1 MGTPALWIIFN
12 AGVLL
17 LLVLDLG
24 VLNRRA
30 HEVSMREA
38 AAWSVFWVALS
49 LAFNLWILHAHG
61 GEKAL
66 QFFTGYLIEQS
77 MSVDNIFIFIL
88 VFRSFGVE
96 RQYQHRVL
104 FWGILGALILRG
116 TMIGLGTALI
126 RKFEWT
132 LYVLAAFLV
141 VAAIRMLF
149 RKEAEPHPERSR
161 LLRWTQ
167 KIFPFSHNYHGQ
179 KLWIREAGKRMAT
192 PLLLVLL
199 GRRSH
204 RFRFRARFHSRRL
217 RRFSR
222 SLHRVQLEHLRYSRS
237 PRVLL
242 SASRIVAR
250 VPIFGRRPR
259 QLYYS
264 SLELRCWLRIGFKSL
279 PGLTLGIIAGI
290 LAISMLASI
299 IAMKREKR
307 TGESANGLKS
317 GDK

>member
-38 AAWSVFWVALS
+38 AAWSVFWVSVS
-49 LAFNLWILHAHG
+49 LAFNLWILHVHG

-66 QFFTGYLIEQS
+66 QFFTGYIIEQS

-149 RKEAEPHPERSR
+149 RKETEPHPENSR

-167 KIFPFSHNYHGQ
+167 KIFPVSQNYRGQ

-199 GRRSH
+199 VVEATDFVFALDSIPAVFGVSRDPFIVYSSNICAILGLRAFYFLLAGLLPA
-204 RFRFRARFHSRRL
+204 FRYLDEGLS
-217 RRFSR
+217 
-222 SLHRVQLEHLRYSRS
+222 V
-237 PRVLL
+237 VLL
-242 SASRIVAR
+242 FVGVKMLAAR
-250 VPIFGRRPR
+250 WVEIPTV
-259 QLYYS
+259 
-264 SLELRCWLRIGFKSL
+264 
-279 PGLTLGIIAGI
+279 LTLGIIAGI
-290 LAISMLASI
+290 LAVSILASI
-299 IAMKREKR
+299 IAMKLEKHKSEFSEE
-307 TGESANGLKS
+307 TKS
-317 GDK
+317 GDQ

>member
-1 MGTPALWIIFN
+1 MGTPALWITFN

-38 AAWSVFWVALS
+38 AAWSVFWVSVS
-49 LAFNLWILHAHG
+49 LAFNLWILHVHG

-66 QFFTGYLIEQS
+66 QFFTGYIIEQS

-104 FWGILGALILRG
+104 FWGILGALLLRG

-149 RKEAEPHPERSR
+149 RKKSEPHPERSR

-167 KIFPFSHNYHGQ
+167 KIFPVSQDYHGQ
-179 KLWIREAGKRMAT
+179 KLWIHEAGMRMAT

-199 GRRSH
+199 VVEATDFVFALDSIPAVFGVSRDPFIVYSSNICAILGLRAFYFLLAGLLPA
-204 RFRFRARFHSRRL
+204 FRYLDEGLS
-217 RRFSR
+217 
-222 SLHRVQLEHLRYSRS
+222 V
-237 PRVLL
+237 VLL
-242 SASRIVAR
+242 FVGVKMLAAHWVEIPTA
-250 VPIFGRRPR
+250 IA
-259 QLYYS
+259 
-264 SLELRCWLRIGFKSL
+264 
-279 PGLTLGIIAGI
+279 LGIIAGI
-290 LAISMLASI
+290 LAISILASI
-299 IAMKREKR
+299 IAMKFEKR
-307 TGESANGLKS
+307 KS
-317 GDK
+317 EFSKETKSEDQ

>member
-24 VLNRRA
+24 VFNRRA
-30 HEVSMREA
+30 HEVSIRQA
-38 AAWSVFWVALS
+38 ALWSVFWVS
-49 LAFNLWILHAHG
+49 VSIAFNLWILHAHG

-66 QFFTGYLIEQS
+66 QFFTGYIIEQS

-96 RQYQHRVL
+96 RRYQHRVL
-104 FWGILGALILRG
+104 FWGIIGALVLRG
-116 TMIGLGTALI
+116 TMIGLGAALI
-126 RKFEWT
+126 RKFEWA

-149 RKEAEPHPERSR
+149 RKETEPHPERSR
-161 LLRWTQ
+161 LLRWAR
-167 KIFPFSHNYHGQ
+167 KIFPVSQNYHGQ

-199 GRRSH
+199 VVEATDFVFALDSIPAVFGVSRDPFIVYSSNICAILGLRAFYFLLAGVLPA
-204 RFRFRARFHSRRL
+204 FRYLDEGLS
-217 RRFSR
+217 
-222 SLHRVQLEHLRYSRS
+222 V
-237 PRVLL
+237 VLL
-242 SASRIVAR
+242 FVGVKMLAAHWIE
-250 VPIFGRRPR
+250 VPTAIA
-259 QLYYS
+259 
-264 SLELRCWLRIGFKSL
+264 
-279 PGLTLGIIAGI
+279 LGIIAAI
-290 LAISMLASI
+290 LAISILASI
-299 IAMKREKR
+299 IAMQMEKR
-307 TGESANGLKS
+307 KGAPAKQSNS

>member
-24 VLNRRA
+24 VFNRRA
-30 HEVSMREA
+30 HEVSIRQA
-38 AAWSVFWVALS
+38 ALWSVFWVS
-49 LAFNLWILHAHG
+49 VSIAFNLWILHAHG

-66 QFFTGYLIEQS
+66 QFFTGYIIEQS

-96 RQYQHRVL
+96 RRYQHRVL
-104 FWGILGALILRG
+104 FWGIIGALVLRG
-116 TMIGLGTALI
+116 TMIGLGAALI
-126 RKFEWT
+126 RKFEWA

-149 RKEAEPHPERSR
+149 RKETEPHPERSR
-161 LLRWTQ
+161 LLRWAR
-167 KIFPFSHNYHGQ
+167 KIFPVSQNYHGQ

-199 GRRSH
+199 VVEATDFVFALDSIPAVFGVSRDPFIVYSSNICAILGLRAFYFLLAGVLPA
-204 RFRFRARFHSRRL
+204 FRYLDEGLS
-217 RRFSR
+217 
-222 SLHRVQLEHLRYSRS
+222 V
-237 PRVLL
+237 VLL
-242 SASRIVAR
+242 FVGVKMLAAHWIE
-250 VPIFGRRPR
+250 VPTAI
-259 QLYYS
+259 
-264 SLELRCWLRIGFKSL
+264 
-279 PGLTLGIIAGI
+279 TLGIIAAI
-290 LAISMLASI
+290 LAISILASI
-299 IAMKREKR
+299 IAMQMEKR
-307 TGESANGLKS
+307 KGAPAKQSNS

>member
-38 AAWSVFWVALS
+38 AAWSAFWIALS
-49 LAFNLWILHAHG
+49 LGFNLWILHVHG
-61 GEKAL
+61 SEKAL
-66 QFFTGYLIEQS
+66 QFFAGYLIEQS

-96 RQYQHRVL
+96 RRYQHRVL

-149 RKEAEPHPERSR
+149 RKETEPHPERSR

-167 KIFPFSHNYHGQ
+167 KIFPVSHSYHGQ
-179 KLWIREAGKRMAT
+179 KLWIREAGKLMAT

-199 GRRSH
+199 VVEATDFIFALDSIPAVFGVTRDPFIVYSSNICAILGLRAFYFLLAGILPA
-204 RFRFRARFHSRRL
+204 FRYLDEGLS
-217 RRFSR
+217 
-222 SLHRVQLEHLRYSRS
+222 V
-237 PRVLL
+237 VLL
-242 SASRIVAR
+242 FVGVKMLVVHWIEIPTAAALGV
-250 VPIFGRRPR
+250 
-259 QLYYS
+259 
-264 SLELRCWLRIGFKSL
+264 IG
-279 PGLTLGIIAGI
+279 GI
-290 LAISMLASI
+290 LAISILASV
-299 IAMKREKR
+299 IATRREKR
-307 TGESANGLKS
+307 AGKSENQMKS
-317 GDK
+317 GE

>member
-38 AAWSVFWVALS
+38 ALWSVFWVALS
-49 LAFNLWILHAHG
+49 LGFNLWILHVHG
-61 GEKAL
+61 SEKAL
-66 QFFTGYLIEQS
+66 QFFAGYLIEQS

-104 FWGILGALILRG
+104 FWGIIGALVLRLGMIL
-116 TMIGLGTALI
+116 LGTALI

-132 LYVLAAFLV
+132 LYILAAFLV
-141 VAAIRMLF
+141 IAAIRMLF
-149 RKEAEPHPERSR
+149 RKETEPHPERSR

-167 KIFPFSHNYHGQ
+167 KIFPVSHNYHGQ
-179 KLWIREAGKRMAT
+179 KLWIREAGKLMAT

-199 GRRSH
+199 VVEATDFIFALDSIPAVFGVTRDPFIVYSSNICAILGLRAFYFLLAGVLPY
-204 RFRFRARFHSRRL
+204 FRYLDEGLS
-217 RRFSR
+217 
-222 SLHRVQLEHLRYSRS
+222 V
-237 PRVLL
+237 VLL
-242 SASRIVAR
+242 FVGIKMLASHWIEI
-250 VPIFGRRPR
+250 PTTH
-259 QLYYS
+259 S
-264 SLELRCWLRIGFKSL
+264 
-279 PGLTLGIIAGI
+279 LGIIGGI
-290 LAISMLASI
+290 LAVSI
-299 IAMKREKR
+299 IASVIAMKLEQRK
-307 TGESANGLKS
+307 NK
-317 GDK
+317 

>member
-30 HEVSMREA
+30 HEVSMRQA
-38 AAWSVFWVALS
+38 AAWSVFWVSVS
-49 LAFNLWILHAHG
+49 LAFNLWILHVHG

-66 QFFTGYLIEQS
+66 QFFTGYIIEQS

-96 RQYQHRVL
+96 RRYQHRVL

-116 TMIGLGTALI
+116 AMIGLGTALI
-126 RKFEWT
+126 RKFDWT

-141 VAAIRMLF
+141 IAAIRMLL
-149 RKEAEPHPERSR
+149 RKDTEPRPENSR
-161 LLRWTQ
+161 LLRWTR
-167 KIFPFSHNYHGQ
+167 KIFPVSQNFHGQ

-199 GRRSH
+199 VVEATDFVFALDSIPAVFGVSRDPFIVYTSNICAILGLRAFYFLLAGLLPA
-204 RFRFRARFHSRRL
+204 FRYLDEGLS
-217 RRFSR
+217 
-222 SLHRVQLEHLRYSRS
+222 V
-237 PRVLL
+237 VLL
-242 SASRIVAR
+242 FVGVKMLAAHWLEIPTAVA
-250 VPIFGRRPR
+250 
-259 QLYYS
+259 
-264 SLELRCWLRIGFKSL
+264 
-279 PGLTLGIIAGI
+279 LGIIAGI
-290 LAISMLASI
+290 LTISILASI
-299 IAMKREKR
+299 IAMQREKR
-307 TGESANGLKS
+307 TAEVGSDLKS

>member
-24 VLNRRA
+24 VFNRRA
-30 HEVSMREA
+30 HEVSIRQA
-38 AAWSVFWVALS
+38 ALWSVFWVS
-49 LAFNLWILHAHG
+49 VSIAFNLWILHAHG

-66 QFFTGYLIEQS
+66 QFFTGYIIEQS

-96 RQYQHRVL
+96 RRYQHRVL
-104 FWGILGALILRG
+104 FWGIIGALVLRG

-126 RKFEWT
+126 RKFEWA

-149 RKEAEPHPERSR
+149 RKETEPHPERSR
-161 LLRWTQ
+161 LLRWAR
-167 KIFPFSHNYHGQ
+167 KIFPVSQNYHGQ

-199 GRRSH
+199 VVEATDFVFALDSIPAVFGVSRDPFIVYSSNICAILGLRAFYFLLAGVLPA
-204 RFRFRARFHSRRL
+204 FRYLDEGLS
-217 RRFSR
+217 
-222 SLHRVQLEHLRYSRS
+222 V
-237 PRVLL
+237 VLL
-242 SASRIVAR
+242 FVGVKMLAAHWIE
-250 VPIFGRRPR
+250 VPTAI
-259 QLYYS
+259 
-264 SLELRCWLRIGFKSL
+264 
-279 PGLTLGIIAGI
+279 TLGIIAAI
-290 LAISMLASI
+290 LAISILASI
-299 IAMKREKR
+299 IAMQMEKR
-307 TGESANGLKS
+307 KGAPAKQSNS

>member
-38 AAWSVFWVALS
+38 AVWSVFWVSLS
-49 LAFNLWILHAHG
+49 IAFNLWILHVHG

-66 QFFTGYLIEQS
+66 QFFTGYVIEQS

-96 RQYQHRVL
+96 RRYQHRVL
-104 FWGILGALILRG
+104 FWGIIGALVLRG
-116 TMIGLGTALI
+116 AMIGLGTALI

-141 VAAIRMLF
+141 IAAIRMLF
-149 RKEAEPHPERSR
+149 RKETEPHPERSR

-167 KIFPFSHNYHGQ
+167 KIFPVSHNYHGQ
-179 KLWIREAGKRMAT
+179 KLWIREAGKLMAT

-199 GRRSH
+199 IVEATDFVFALDSIPAVFGVSRDPFIVYSSNICAILGLRAFYFLLAGLLPA
-204 RFRFRARFHSRRL
+204 FRYLDEGLS
-217 RRFSR
+217 
-222 SLHRVQLEHLRYSRS
+222 V
-237 PRVLL
+237 VLL
-242 SASRIVAR
+242 FVGVKMLAAHWIEIPTAIALGVIAA
-250 VPIFGRRPR
+250 I
-259 QLYYS
+259 
-264 SLELRCWLRIGFKSL
+264 
-279 PGLTLGIIAGI
+279 LT
-290 LAISMLASI
+290 ISILASI
-299 IAMKREKR
+299 IATQMEKSR
-307 TGESANGLKS
+307 SKPESQTKL

>member
-24 VLNRRA
+24 VFNRRA
-30 HEVSMREA
+30 HEVSIRQA
-38 AAWSVFWVALS
+38 ALWSVFWVS
-49 LAFNLWILHAHG
+49 VSIAFNLWILHAHG

-66 QFFTGYLIEQS
+66 QFFTGYIIEQS

-96 RQYQHRVL
+96 RRYQHRVL
-104 FWGILGALILRG
+104 FWGIIGALVLRG
-116 TMIGLGTALI
+116 TMIGLGAALI
-126 RKFEWT
+126 RKFEWA

-149 RKEAEPHPERSR
+149 RKETEPHPERSR
-161 LLRWTQ
+161 LLRWAR
-167 KIFPFSHNYHGQ
+167 KIFPVSQNCHGQ

-199 GRRSH
+199 VVEATDFVFALDSIPAVFGVSRDPFIVYSSNICAILGLRAFYFLLAGVLPA
-204 RFRFRARFHSRRL
+204 FRYLDEGLS
-217 RRFSR
+217 
-222 SLHRVQLEHLRYSRS
+222 V
-237 PRVLL
+237 VLL
-242 SASRIVAR
+242 FVGVKMLAAHWIE
-250 VPIFGRRPR
+250 VPTAIA
-259 QLYYS
+259 
-264 SLELRCWLRIGFKSL
+264 
-279 PGLTLGIIAGI
+279 LGIIAAI
-290 LAISMLASI
+290 LAISILASI
-299 IAMKREKR
+299 IAMQMEKR
-307 TGESANGLKS
+307 KGAPAKQSNS

>member
-38 AAWSVFWVALS
+38 AFWSIFWVGVS
-49 LAFNLWILHAHG
+49 VAFNLWILHAHG

-66 QFFTGYLIEQS
+66 QFFTGYVIEQS

-88 VFRSFGVE
+88 VFRAFGVE

-104 FWGILGALILRG
+104 FWGIIGALVLRG
-116 TMIGLGTALI
+116 TMIVLGTALI

-149 RKEAEPHPERSR
+149 RKETEPHPERSP

-167 KIFPFSHNYHGQ
+167 KIFPVSKNFHGQ
-179 KLWIREAGKRMAT
+179 KLWIREAGKLMAT

-199 GRRSH
+199 VVEATDFIFALDSIPAVFGVSRDPFIVYSSNICAILGLRAFYFLLAGVLPY
-204 RFRFRARFHSRRL
+204 FRYLDEGLS
-217 RRFSR
+217 
-222 SLHRVQLEHLRYSRS
+222 V
-237 PRVLL
+237 VLL
-242 SASRIVAR
+242 FVGVKMLAVHWVEIPTALS
-250 VPIFGRRPR
+250 
-259 QLYYS
+259 
-264 SLELRCWLRIGFKSL
+264 
-279 PGLTLGIIAGI
+279 LGIIGGI
-290 LAISMLASI
+290 LAISIVASV
-299 IAMKREKR
+299 IATHLEKSR
-307 TGESANGLKS
+307 GESGSKPKS

>member
-1 MGTPALWIIFN
+1 MGTPALWILFN

-38 AAWSVFWVALS
+38 AIWSVFWVGIS
-49 LAFNLWILHAHG
+49 LAFNLWILQVHG

-66 QFFTGYLIEQS
+66 QFFTGYIIEQS

-96 RQYQHRVL
+96 RRYQHRVL

-126 RKFEWT
+126 RKFEWA

-149 RKEAEPHPERSR
+149 RKESEPHPERSR
-161 LLRWTQ
+161 LIRWTQ
-167 KIFPFSHNYHGQ
+167 KIFPVSQNYHGQ

-199 GRRSH
+199 VVEATDFVFALDSIPAVFGVSRDPFIVYSSNICAILGLRAFYFLLAAFLPA
-204 RFRFRARFHSRRL
+204 FRYLDEGLA
-217 RRFSR
+217 
-222 SLHRVQLEHLRYSRS
+222 V
-237 PRVLL
+237 VLL
-242 SASRIVAR
+242 FVGVKMLAVRWIQIPTALALV
-250 VPIFGRRPR
+250 
-259 QLYYS
+259 
-264 SLELRCWLRIGFKSL
+264 
-279 PGLTLGIIAGI
+279 IIAGI
-290 LAISMLASI
+290 LAISILVSI
-299 IAMKREKR
+299 VAMRIEKR
-307 TGESANGLKS
+307 STEIGNELKS
-317 GDK
+317 GEK

>member
-17 LLVLDLG
+17 LLILDLG

-38 AAWSVFWVALS
+38 TAWSVFWIALS
-49 LAFNLWILHAHG
+49 LGFNLWILHVHG
-61 GEKAL
+61 SEKAL
-66 QFFTGYLIEQS
+66 QFFAGYLIEQS

-96 RQYQHRVL
+96 QRYQHRVL

-116 TMIGLGTALI
+116 TMVGLGTALI

-149 RKEAEPHPERSR
+149 RKETEPHPERSR

-167 KIFPFSHNYHGQ
+167 KIFPVSHNYHGQ
-179 KLWIREAGKRMAT
+179 KLWIREAGKLMAT

-199 GRRSH
+199 VVEATDFIFALDSIPAVFGVTRDPFIVYSSNICAILGLRAFYFLLAGVLPA
-204 RFRFRARFHSRRL
+204 FRYLDEGLS
-217 RRFSR
+217 
-222 SLHRVQLEHLRYSRS
+222 V
-237 PRVLL
+237 VLL
-242 SASRIVAR
+242 FVGAKMLLVHWIEIPTAAA
-250 VPIFGRRPR
+250 
-259 QLYYS
+259 
-264 SLELRCWLRIGFKSL
+264 
-279 PGLTLGIIAGI
+279 LGIIGAI
-290 LAISMLASI
+290 LAISILASI
-299 IAMKREKR
+299 IATQREKH
-307 TGESANGLKS
+307 GSKSVKQSKS
-317 GDK
+317 GDQ

>member
-24 VLNRRA
+24 VFNRRA
-30 HEVSMREA
+30 HEVSIRQA
-38 AAWSVFWVALS
+38 AVWSVFWVSAS
-49 LAFNLWILHAHG
+49 TAFNLWILHVHG

-66 QFFTGYLIEQS
+66 QFFTGYIIEQS

-96 RQYQHRVL
+96 RRYQHRVL
-104 FWGILGALILRG
+104 FWGILGALVLRG

-126 RKFEWT
+126 RKFEWA

-149 RKEAEPHPERSR
+149 RKETEPHPERSR

-167 KIFPFSHNYHGQ
+167 KIFPVSHNYHGQ

-199 GRRSH
+199 VVEATDFVFALDSIPAVFGVSRDPFIVYSSNICAILGLRAFYFLLAGVLPA
-204 RFRFRARFHSRRL
+204 FRYLDEGLS
-217 RRFSR
+217 
-222 SLHRVQLEHLRYSRS
+222 V
-237 PRVLL
+237 VLL
-242 SASRIVAR
+242 FVGVKMLAAHWIEIPTA
-250 VPIFGRRPR
+250 IA
-259 QLYYS
+259 
-264 SLELRCWLRIGFKSL
+264 
-279 PGLTLGIIAGI
+279 LGIIAAI
-290 LAISMLASI
+290 LAISILASV
-299 IAMKREKR
+299 IAMQMEKR
-307 TGESANGLKS
+307 RGGPAQQSNS

>member
-24 VLNRRA
+24 VLHRHARDIS
-30 HEVSMREA
+30 VREA
-38 AAWSVFWVALS
+38 ALWSVIWVALS
-49 LAFNLWILHAHG
+49 LGFNLWILHTHG

-77 MSVDNIFIFIL
+77 LSVDNIFIFIL

-96 RQYQHRVL
+96 RRYQHRVL
-104 FWGILGALILRG
+104 FWGILGALVLRG

-126 RKFEWT
+126 RKFEWA

-141 VAAIRMLF
+141 AAAIRMLL
-149 RKEAEPHPERSR
+149 RKETEPHPERSR

-167 KIFPFSHNYHGQ
+167 KIFPVSHNYHGQ
-179 KLWIREAGKRMAT
+179 KLWIVEAGRRMAT

-199 GRRSH
+199 VIEATDFVFALDSIPAVFGVSRDPFIVYSSNICAILGLRAFYFLLAGVLPY
-204 RFRFRARFHSRRL
+204 FRYLDEGLS
-217 RRFSR
+217 
-222 SLHRVQLEHLRYSRS
+222 V
-237 PRVLL
+237 VLL
-242 SASRIVAR
+242 FVGVKMLAAHWVQ
-250 VPIFGRRPR
+250 VPT
-259 QLYYS
+259 
-264 SLELRCWLRIGFKSL
+264 
-279 PGLTLGIIAGI
+279 GLALGIVAGI
-290 LAISMLASI
+290 LTISIAASM
-299 IAMKREKR
+299 IAMHLEKR
-307 TGESANGLKS
+307 RSEPGNESKS

>member
-17 LLVLDLG
+17 LLVFDLG
-24 VLNRRA
+24 ILNRRA
-30 HEVSMREA
+30 HEASMREA
-38 AAWSVFWVALS
+38 AAWSAFWVALS

-66 QFFTGYLIEQS
+66 QFFTGYIIEQS
-77 MSVDNIFIFIL
+77 LSVDNIFIFIL

-96 RQYQHRVL
+96 RRYQHRVL
-104 FWGILGALILRG
+104 FWGILGALVLRG

-132 LYVLAAFLV
+132 LYVLAVFLV

-149 RKEAEPHPERSR
+149 RKETEPHPERSR

-167 KIFPFSHNYHGQ
+167 KIFPVSHNYNGQ

-199 GRRSH
+199 VVEATDFVFALDSIPAVFGVSRDPFIVYSSNICAILGLRAFYFLLAGVLPA
-204 RFRFRARFHSRRL
+204 FRYLDEGLS
-217 RRFSR
+217 
-222 SLHRVQLEHLRYSRS
+222 V
-237 PRVLL
+237 VLL
-242 SASRIVAR
+242 FVGVKMLAVHWVGIPTA
-250 VPIFGRRPR
+250 IA
-259 QLYYS
+259 
-264 SLELRCWLRIGFKSL
+264 
-279 PGLTLGIIAGI
+279 LGIIAAI
-290 LAISMLASI
+290 LAISILASI
-299 IAMKREKR
+299 IAMQLEKR
-307 TGESANGLKS
+307 RSESGKQLKS

>member
-38 AAWSVFWVALS
+38 ATWSVFWVALS
-49 LAFNLWILHAHG
+49 IGFNLWILQAHG

-66 QFFTGYLIEQS
+66 QFFTGYIIEQS

-88 VFRSFGVE
+88 VFRAFEVE

-104 FWGILGALILRG
+104 FWGILGALVLRG

-141 VAAIRMLF
+141 IAAIRMLF
-149 RKEAEPHPERSR
+149 RKETEPHPENSR
-161 LLRWTQ
+161 LLRWTR
-167 KIFPFSHNYHGQ
+167 KIFPVSSRYHGQ

-192 PLLLVLL
+192 TLLLVLL
-199 GRRSH
+199 VVEATDFVFALDSIPAVFGVSRDPFIVYSSNICAILGLRAFYFLLAGLLPA
-204 RFRFRARFHSRRL
+204 FRYLDEGVS
-217 RRFSR
+217 
-222 SLHRVQLEHLRYSRS
+222 V
-237 PRVLL
+237 VLL
-242 SASRIVAR
+242 FVGVKMLGAHWVQIPTA
-250 VPIFGRRPR
+250 
-259 QLYYS
+259 LA
-264 SLELRCWLRIGFKSL
+264 
-279 PGLTLGIIAGI
+279 LGIIAGI
-290 LAISMLASI
+290 LAISILASI
-299 IAMKREKR
+299 IAMQLEKR
-307 TGESANGLKS
+307 GNNS
-317 GDK
+317 GDEL

>member
-12 AGVLL
+12 AGVLF

-24 VLNRRA
+24 VFNRRA
-30 HEVSMREA
+30 HEVSIRQA
-38 AAWSVFWVALS
+38 AVWSVFWVSAS
-49 LAFNLWILHAHG
+49 IAFNLWILHVHG

-66 QFFTGYLIEQS
+66 QFFTGYIIEQS

-96 RQYQHRVL
+96 RRYQHRVL
-104 FWGILGALILRG
+104 FWGIIGALVLRG

-126 RKFEWT
+126 RKFEWA

-149 RKEAEPHPERSR
+149 RKETEPHPERSR

-167 KIFPFSHNYHGQ
+167 KIFPVSRNYHGQ
-179 KLWIREAGKRMAT
+179 RFWIREAGKRMAT

-199 GRRSH
+199 VVEATDFVFALDSIPAVFGVSRDPFIVYSSNICAILGLRAFYFLLAGVLPA
-204 RFRFRARFHSRRL
+204 FRYLDEGLS
-217 RRFSR
+217 
-222 SLHRVQLEHLRYSRS
+222 V
-237 PRVLL
+237 VLL
-242 SASRIVAR
+242 FVGVKMLAAHWIEIPTA
-250 VPIFGRRPR
+250 IA
-259 QLYYS
+259 
-264 SLELRCWLRIGFKSL
+264 
-279 PGLTLGIIAGI
+279 LGIIAAI
-290 LAISMLASI
+290 LAISILASV
-299 IAMKREKR
+299 IAMQMEKR
-307 TGESANGLKS
+307 RGGPAQQSNS

>member
-24 VLNRRA
+24 ILNRRA
-30 HEVSMREA
+30 HDVSMREA
-38 AAWSVFWVALS
+38 AAWSVFWVAIS
-49 LAFNLWILHAHG
+49 IAFNLWILHAHG

-126 RKFEWT
+126 RKFEWA
-132 LYVLAAFLV
+132 LYVLAALLV
-141 VAAIRMLF
+141 VAAMRMLF
-149 RKEAEPHPERSR
+149 RKETEPHPERGR
-161 LLRWTQ
+161 LLRWAQ
-167 KIFPFSHNYHGQ
+167 KIFPFTHNYHGQ
-179 KLWIREAGKRMAT
+179 KFWIREAGKRMAT

-199 GRRSH
+199 VVEVTDFVFALDSIPAVFGVSRDPFIVYSSNICAILGLRAFYFLLAGFLPA
-204 RFRFRARFHSRRL
+204 FRYLDEGLA
-217 RRFSR
+217 
-222 SLHRVQLEHLRYSRS
+222 V
-237 PRVLL
+237 VLL
-242 SASRIVAR
+242 FVGVEMLGAHWVQVST
-250 VPIFGRRPR
+250 
-259 QLYYS
+259 
-264 SLELRCWLRIGFKSL
+264 EM
-279 PGLTLGIIAGI
+279 TLGIIAGI
-290 LAISMLASI
+290 LTISVLASI
-299 IAMKREKR
+299 IALRREKR
-307 TGESANGLKS
+307 RSEIGNELKS

>member
-1 MGTPALWIIFN
+1 MGTPALWITFN

-38 AAWSVFWVALS
+38 AAWSVFWVSVS

-66 QFFTGYLIEQS
+66 QFFTGYIIEQS

-104 FWGILGALILRG
+104 FWGILGALVLRG

-126 RKFEWT
+126 RKFEWM

-149 RKEAEPHPERSR
+149 RKETEPHPERSR

-167 KIFPFSHNYHGQ
+167 KVFPVSHNYHGQ

-199 GRRSH
+199 VVEATDFVFALDSIPAVFGVSRDPFIVYSSNICAILGLRAFYFLLAGLLPA
-204 RFRFRARFHSRRL
+204 FRYLDEGLS
-217 RRFSR
+217 
-222 SLHRVQLEHLRYSRS
+222 V
-237 PRVLL
+237 VLL
-242 SASRIVAR
+242 FVGVKMLAAHWVEIPTA
-250 VPIFGRRPR
+250 IA
-259 QLYYS
+259 
-264 SLELRCWLRIGFKSL
+264 
-279 PGLTLGIIAGI
+279 LGIIAGI
-290 LAISMLASI
+290 LAISILASI
-299 IAMKREKR
+299 IAMKLEKR
-307 TGESANGLKS
+307 KSEFSKETKS
-317 GDK
+317 GDQ

>member
-24 VLNRRA
+24 VFNRRA
-30 HEVSMREA
+30 HEVSIRQA
-38 AAWSVFWVALS
+38 ARWSVFWVS
-49 LAFNLWILHAHG
+49 VSVAFNLWILRVHG

-66 QFFTGYLIEQS
+66 QFFTGYIIEQS

-96 RQYQHRVL
+96 RRYQHRVL
-104 FWGILGALILRG
+104 FWGIIGALVLRG

-126 RKFEWT
+126 RKFEWA

-149 RKEAEPHPERSR
+149 RKETEPHPERSR
-161 LLRWTQ
+161 LLRWTR
-167 KIFPFSHNYHGQ
+167 KIFPVSRDFHGQ
-179 KLWIREAGKRMAT
+179 KLWIREAGKLMAT

-199 GRRSH
+199 VVEATDFVFALDSIPAVFGVSRDPFIVYSSNICAILGLRAFYFLLAGVLPA
-204 RFRFRARFHSRRL
+204 FRYLDEGLS
-217 RRFSR
+217 
-222 SLHRVQLEHLRYSRS
+222 V
-237 PRVLL
+237 VLL
-242 SASRIVAR
+242 FVGVKMLAAHWFEIPTA
-250 VPIFGRRPR
+250 IA
-259 QLYYS
+259 
-264 SLELRCWLRIGFKSL
+264 
-279 PGLTLGIIAGI
+279 LGIIAAI
-290 LAISMLASI
+290 LAISILASI
-299 IAMKREKR
+299 IA
-307 TGESANGLKS
+307 LKLEQRRGGPAKQSNS

>member
-38 AAWSVFWVALS
+38 AAWSVFWISVS
-49 LAFNLWILHAHG
+49 LAFNLWIRHVHG

-66 QFFTGYLIEQS
+66 QFFTGYIIEQS

-96 RQYQHRVL
+96 RRYQHRVL

-116 TMIGLGTALI
+116 AMIGLGTALI

-132 LYVLAAFLV
+132 LYIFAAFLV
-141 VAAIRMLF
+141 IAAIRMLL
-149 RKEAEPHPERSR
+149 RKETEPHPENSR
-161 LLRWTQ
+161 LLRWTR
-167 KIFPFSHNYHGQ
+167 KIFPVSQNYHGQ

-199 GRRSH
+199 VVEATDFVFALDSIPAVFGVSRDPFIVYSSNICAILGLRAFYFLLAGLLPA
-204 RFRFRARFHSRRL
+204 FRYLDEGLS
-217 RRFSR
+217 
-222 SLHRVQLEHLRYSRS
+222 V
-237 PRVLL
+237 VLL
-242 SASRIVAR
+242 FVGAKMLAAQWVQI
-250 VPIFGRRPR
+250 PT
-259 QLYYS
+259 
-264 SLELRCWLRIGFKSL
+264 
-279 PGLTLGIIAGI
+279 GLALGIIAGI
-290 LAISMLASI
+290 LAISILASI
-299 IAMKREKR
+299 IAMQREKR
-307 TGESANGLKS
+307 KGESVNELKS

>member
-17 LLVLDLG
+17 LLILDLG

-30 HEVSMREA
+30 HEVSIREA
-38 AAWSVFWVALS
+38 AMWSAFWVTLS
-49 LAFNLWILHAHG
+49 LAFNFWILYVHG
-61 GEKAL
+61 SEKAL
-66 QFFTGYLIEQS
+66 QFFAGYLIEQS

-96 RQYQHRVL
+96 QRYQHRVL

-116 TMIGLGTALI
+116 TMVGLGTALI

-149 RKEAEPHPERSR
+149 RKETEPHPERSR

-167 KIFPFSHNYHGQ
+167 KIFPVSHNYHGQ
-179 KLWIREAGKRMAT
+179 KLWIREAGKLMAT

-199 GRRSH
+199 VIEATDFVFALDSIPAVFGVTRDPFIVYSSNICAILGLRAFYFLLAGVLPA
-204 RFRFRARFHSRRL
+204 FRYLDEGLS
-217 RRFSR
+217 
-222 SLHRVQLEHLRYSRS
+222 V
-237 PRVLL
+237 VLL
-242 SASRIVAR
+242 FVGAKMLVAHWIEI
-250 VPIFGRRPR
+250 PTGAA
-259 QLYYS
+259 
-264 SLELRCWLRIGFKSL
+264 
-279 PGLTLGIIAGI
+279 LGIIGAI
-290 LAISMLASI
+290 LAISILASI
-299 IAMKREKR
+299 IATQREKR
-307 TGESANGLKS
+307 AGKS
-317 GDK
+317 GNQTNSGEK